1 MRSNG
6 PVLLALPAFRGL
18 TRRLILITLIVFAG
32 LFVLGFISP
41 GLTGTIMNLNM
52 LHPDQA
58 TRLIWQFVT
67 WPFITR
73 SLLGLLF
80 SLLSLWFFGSALE
93 DERGTR
99 WFGELFFTATIGG
112 AILATLISLT
122 LGRYLYIINA
132 ADKSTS
138 GLWPIVLTLLLV
150 YARIHPEETMRFNFI
165 FRARA
170 KYLAAISFIVYIVY
184 DVIIIQRF
192 DALTTICVALTAW
205 LFMQFAPVRG
215 LRFAASEGW
224 YSIRNSY
231 YRAKRRR
238 AAKKF
243 TVYMRKQGKDVSIDA
258 SGRYIGLD
266 DDDPSDRNRMN

>member
-18 TRRLILITLIVFAG
+18 TRRLILIALIVFAA

-58 TRLIWQFVT
+58 PRLIWQFVT
-67 WPFITR
+67 WPFISR

-80 SLLSLWFFGSALE
+80 ALLSLWFFGSALE

-99 WFGELFFTATIGG
+99 WFGELFFTSTIGG
-112 AILATLISLT
+112 ALLSTLISLS
-122 LGRYLYIINA
+122 LGRYIDLIHA
-132 ADKSTS
+132 EGKSTS

-170 KYLAAISFIVYIVY
+170 KYLAVIFFVVYLVVDILT
-184 DVIIIQRF
+184 IQRF
-192 DALTTICVALTAW
+192 DALTTVCVAFTAW
-205 LFMQFAPVRG
+205 LFVQFAPARG

-266 DDDPSDRNRMN
+266 DDDPNDRRRMN

>member
-18 TRRLILITLIVFAG
+18 TRRLILLSLIVFAA
-32 LFVLGFISP
+32 LLVLGFISP
-41 GLTGTIMNLNM
+41 GLAGTILNLNM

-67 WPFITR
+67 WPFISR

-99 WFGELFFTATIGG
+99 WFGELFFTSTIGG
-112 AILATLISLT
+112 AILSTLISLT
-122 LGRYLYIINA
+122 VGRYVDLIHA

-170 KYLAAISFIVYIVY
+170 KYLAVISFIVYLVFDILT
-184 DVIIIQRF
+184 IQRF
-192 DALTTICVALTAW
+192 DALTTVCVAFAAW
-205 LFMQFAPVRG
+205 LFVQFAPVRG
-215 LRFAASEGW
+215 LRFAASEGF
-224 YSIRNSY
+224 YGIRNSY

-266 DDDPSDRNRMN
+266 DEDPTDRRRMN